1 MNYRDV
7 TIGIVTF
14 KSEKVIFNC
23 LKSIKNIRNI
33 IILDNS
39 NDKNLK
45 KKNKKKISKNKVYFI
60 KRKYWI
66 RTWKQYNF
74 KIMSNTLFIN
84 FKP

>member
-45 KKNKKKISKNKVYFI
+45 KK
-60 KRKYWI
+60 
-66 RTWKQYNF
+66 
-74 KIMSNTLFIN
+74 
-84 FKP
+84 